1 MVDDLRR
8 FARSPE
14 RVARIRRLVA
24 VAGAALPLCLVCL
37 ASAPAAAQAQAQ
49 TNALRWDPPLD
60 VTVTAGGA
68 AAWIGSEMLKGD
80 LAPSHCRWCSVDSMD
95 ARVREALVWRDTGL
109 ADGLSNVTGFVLMP
123 LAAVGLDALAA
134 AREGALGRVPEDA
147 LLIAEA
153 GVVAADLTQLTKML
167 VGRERPFVHALS
179 PEDKTLTA
187 RSSDNNLSFFSGH
200 SAEAFALA
208 AASGTVSTLR
218 GYRWAPLT
226 WSVGGV
232 VAATTAYL
240 RIAADK
246 HWLTDALVGAVVGA
260 GTGFAIPFFFHSA
273 VDERSPASAST
284 TLSARLPP
292 AGTVMTFAW

>member
-8 FARSPE
+8 PAGSPGRFAW
-14 RVARIRRLVA
+14 ARWLLA
-24 VAGAALPLCLVCL
+24 VGAVLCAGLR
-37 ASAPAAAQAQAQ
+37 SAPAAAQGQVQ
-49 TNALRWDPPLD
+49 TNALRWDPALD
-60 VTVTAGGA
+60 AAVTAGAA
-68 AAWIGSEMLKGD
+68 AAWIGSEVLKGD

-95 ARVREALVWRDTGL
+95 AGVREALVWRDTGL

-134 AREGALGRVPEDA
+134 ARDGALGRVPEDT

-167 VGRERPFVHALS
+167 VGRERPFVHVLP
-179 PEDKTLTA
+179 PEDKTQTA
-187 RSSDNNLSFFSGH
+187 QPSDNDLSFFSGH

-246 HWLTDALVGAVVGA
+246 HWLTDVLVGAVVGA
-260 GTGFAIPFFFHSA
+260 GTGFAIPFLFHSA

-284 TLSARLPP
+284 MLSARLPP
-292 AGTVMTFAW
+292 TGTVMTFAW